1 MPIASTQ
8 CSTCS
13 SVGWPGR
20 MSASSC
26 TADAACDPAP
36 AALPSPTSSR
46 GAAPSSTCSASDACM
61 IAVSWSS
68 SSRSSAV
75 TSIGASSSMIHCGTR
90 TARPVSPMCG
100 TSRSTLVRKKVSR
113 RAAEEAGNP
122 PAAHVADG
130 LEALDGVA
138 HRVEARGRQLQ
149 GIDGANAGDE
159 KQEAPGQVALARL
172 VVAAGFGIADATVV
186 LAEHGLAAAEDAD
199 RPAPRVVHRNGG
211 MAHAV
216 ARLAIG
222 RILRPEALVVGAA
235 GRQLVR
241 HDALPVVCREHDG
254 EAVQP
259 PALAAVLAVGIE
271 DLLHDLGIREVLRP
285 HGEPGH
291 VARDEWGF
299 QLRHGF

>member
-1 MPIASTQ
+1 M
-8 CSTCS
+8 
-13 SVGWPGR
+13 
-20 MSASSC
+20 
-26 TADAACDPAP
+26 AARARPAP
-36 AALPSPTSSR
+36 SRRCAA
-46 GAAPSSTCSASDACM
+46 
-61 IAVSWSS
+61 
-68 SSRSSAV
+68 
-75 TSIGASSSMIHCGTR
+75 
-90 TARPVSPMCG
+90 
-100 TSRSTLVRKKVSR
+100 R
-113 RAAEEAGNP
+113 RAAPWSGKRS
-122 PAAHVADG
+122 PASGRGSRKSARRACG
-130 LEALDGVA
+130 RWPGAPGGGGPCLEAPGWDVPGS
-138 HRVEARGRQLQ
+138 
-149 GIDGANAGDE
+149 DGAHGGDE

-222 RILRPEALVVGAA
+222 RILRPEALVVRAP

-285 HGEPGH
+285 HG
-291 VARDEWGF
+291 
-299 QLRHGF
+299 